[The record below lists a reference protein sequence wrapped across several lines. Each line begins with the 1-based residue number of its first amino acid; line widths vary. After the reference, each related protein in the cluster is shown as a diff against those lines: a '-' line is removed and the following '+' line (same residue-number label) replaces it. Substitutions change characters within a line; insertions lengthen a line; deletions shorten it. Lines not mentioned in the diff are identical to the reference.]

1 MYHHKQRLLQASIIT
16 GLSFSLMAGTVL
28 APQPA
33 LAETG
38 TITIRQ
44 RHNQGATYDAYLLF
58 TAHIS
63 PEDKATNIQWASE
76 SMQRA
81 LLAFIDENG
90 YREWLAKEHPGESA
104 HDNAQVAAEF
114 IGESIGGS
122 PADVGAATTPRTT
135 AALSFSQGL
144 ARALASDT
152 SLEHETVAAQT
163 SFSGE
168 QGLWLFVTTDSTTEA
183 ANEAGTAPLW
193 IPLGGSTSE
202 IDEKSSV
209 PTVDKEVRE
218 DSTGSWGKV
227 ADADT
232 TQDLSYRLTGTLPT
246 NFGAYDSYHYRFT
259 DTLEPGLSITIPEGK
274 NLADVLAVRVGDHE
288 VKVDGKNLSVS
299 LSDNVLVVDF
309 ANLKD
314 SAWDEFAIDKD
325 TIITVE
331 YVAHMNGQR
340 AIGSAGNLNGVRLSY
355 TDDPISLGDGHTD
368 EVPVRVF
375 AYKLT
380 LSKVDEQ
387 TGEPVSGAGF
397 TIRMSDKSSDEPSRG
412 LYVQADGSLAKS
424 AHEFTT
430 SESGSFEVLGL
441 DEGTYVISEVTTPK
455 GYRPLNDDIILTVS
469 SQLEGQSLSLAKLSS
484 SVSIGEGE
492 DATATNVAE
501 VSAVDG
507 SAGFI
512 HIRVTND
519 RLIPMPLTG
528 GSGLGAYAWPGA
540 GIVTTAA
547 FGLITKR
554 VSRRH
559 I

>member
-1 MYHHKQRLLQASIIT
+1 MYHHKQRLLHASIMA
-16 GLSFSLMAGTVL
+16 GLSFSLVMGTVL
-28 APQPA
+28 TPQPA
-33 LAETG
+33 LADTG

-63 PEDKATNIQWASE
+63 PEDKATNIRWASE

-104 HDNAQVAAEF
+104 HDNAQVAAEY
-114 IGESIGGS
+114 IGESIGGA

-144 ARALASDT
+144 ARALASDA

-209 PTVDKEVRE
+209 PVVDKEVRE
-218 DSTGSWGKV
+218 DSTGLWGKV

-259 DTLEPGLSITIPEGK
+259 DTLESGLDITIPEGK
-274 NLADVLAVRVGDHE
+274 NLADALTVHVGDHE
-288 VKVDGKNLSVS
+288 VKVDGEKLSATFE
-299 LSDNVLVVDF
+299 DNVLVVDF

-314 SAWDEFAIDKD
+314 QAWSELAIDKD
-325 TIITVE
+325 AKITVE
-331 YVAHMNGQR
+331 YTAHMTDQR
-340 AIGSAGNLNGVRLSY
+340 AIGGAGNLNSVYITY
-355 TDDPISLGDGHTD
+355 TDDPISLGDGRTG

-375 AYKLT
+375 AYRLS
-380 LSKVDEQ
+380 LSKVDKQ

-397 TIRMSDKSSDEPSRG
+397 TIRISDKNSDVESRG
-412 LYVQADGSLAKS
+412 LYVQGDGSLTAT
-424 AHEFTT
+424 AHEFMT
-430 SESGSFEVLGL
+430 SGDGTFEVLGL
-441 DEGTYVISEVTTPK
+441 DEGTYVISETTVPE
-455 GYRPLNDDIILTVS
+455 GYLRPNEDITLTINS
-469 SQLEGQSLSLAKLSS
+469 ELDGQAISLAKLSS
-484 SVSIGEGE
+484 SIVGGDDEEPGTASI
-492 DATATNVAE
+492 AE
-501 VSAVDG
+501 VSTVDG
-507 SAGFI
+507 NAGSVS
-512 HIRVTND
+512 IRVSND
-519 RLIPMPLTG
+519 HWFLMPLTG
-528 GSGLGAYAWPGA
+528 QSGLGSSVVLGA
-540 GIVTTAA
+540 GLVTIATVGLTA
-547 FGLITKR
+547 R
-554 VSRRH
+554 RMSRH
-559 I
+559 D

>member
-122 PADVGAATTPRTT
+122 PTDVGAATTPRTT
-135 AALSFSQGL
+135 AALSFSQSL
-144 ARALASDT
+144 ARALASDA
-152 SLEHETVAAQT
+152 SLEHETVATQT

-168 QGLWLFVTTDSTTEA
+168 QGLWLFVTTDSTTDA

-218 DSTGSWGKV
+218 DSTGLWGKV

-246 NFGAYDSYHYRFT
+246 NYGAYDSYHYRFT
-259 DTLEPGLSITIPEGK
+259 DTLESGLDITIPEGK
-274 NLADVLAVRVGDHE
+274 SLADALTVRVGDQE
-288 VKVDGKNLSVS
+288 VKVDGEKLSATFE
-299 LSDNVLVVDF
+299 DNVLVVDF

-314 SAWDEFAIDKD
+314 QAWSERAIDKD
-325 TIITVE
+325 TRITVE
-331 YVAHMNGQR
+331 YAAHMTDQR
-340 AIGSAGNLNGVRLSY
+340 AIGGAGNLNSVYLTY

-375 AYKLT
+375 AYRLS
-380 LSKVDEQ
+380 LSKVDKQ

-397 TIRMSDKSSDEPSRG
+397 TIRVSDKNSDEESRG
-412 LYVQADGSLAKS
+412 LYVQADGSLAAA
-424 AHEFTT
+424 AHEFMT
-430 SESGSFEVLGL
+430 SGDGTFEVLGI
-441 DEGTYVISEVTTPK
+441 DEGTYVISETTVPT
-455 GYRPLNDDIILTVS
+455 GYLRPDDDITFTVNS
-469 SQLEGQSLSLAKLSS
+469 ELDGQAISLAKLSS
-484 SVSIGEGE
+484 SVSGSNSEHA
-492 DATATNVAE
+492 DAMSIAE

-507 SAGFI
+507 NAGSI
-512 HIRVTND
+512 TIRVTND
-519 RLIPMPLTG
+519 HWISMPLTG
-528 GSGLGAYAWPGA
+528 QSGLGEPVILGA
-540 GIVTTAA
+540 GLAALAAVGLTARR
-547 FGLITKR
+547 L
-554 VSRRH
+554 SRHRG
-559 I
+559 